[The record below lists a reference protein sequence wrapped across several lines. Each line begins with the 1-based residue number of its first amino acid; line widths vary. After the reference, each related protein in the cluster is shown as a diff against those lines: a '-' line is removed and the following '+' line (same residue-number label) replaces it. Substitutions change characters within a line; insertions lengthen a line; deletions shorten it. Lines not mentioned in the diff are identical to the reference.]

1 MACSESC
8 YIPLASPE
16 SSHIPLASL
25 PRVAGTAGV
34 FNNWLGSVGLLILLA
49 LDAQGS
55 WKKREHWIEGH
66 YFVVGGLA
74 LQFLENM
81 YNPLVFF
88 TNGQNLNAEIVEK
101 LFKGIQDNQLHILS
115 GRVAVCV
122 FIGNMLPAVACRSP
136 SKSDIVALSISAAG
150 VLIHNSYEIYIIVIN
165 NMICNR
171 GFQWDHQT
179 LWFLVPNIII
189 SCLIVLLVLF
199 LICAVLAS
207 ENIQDVVDHRIPVLL
222 SPAASHES
230 ELASHESEL
239 VRSLANVEEQV
250 VRSWITGRT
259 YRPEYVIA
267 RSVLS
272 SSIGFLV
279 TVCVVVSIAA
289 SSKNIDITKRHGKY
303 WSLFISVALQWFFI
317 LSGWAIVLWR
327 WLTAVIYYPRCLD
340 KEALRFHEY
349 FRVEDFWKRATLD
362 RQEEL
367 TYSRPRVLVRMLLSI
382 FLGLQILLIF
392 FSKICWLISEWV
404 FSHRCTRRL
413 LMGSTSEDEFFRL
426 CVVGGPGNPS
436 RSGMGTPGSTGNGRV
451 ESGSPIPPD
460 FEKYSRLLMH
470 MLGENHGAVWI
481 ANKNSINEMKAQVGK
496 GESHAKK
503 CQKLIEFLGGGTMG
517 GMGSVDPFATSSGR
531 RLQIERDLG
540 IDKGSVKMRVVS
552 LLTIVIELST
562 LYENG
567 SSGTMQACIESCS
580 QAWEIVEFI
589 EILDQS
595 ALLVSK
601 HASMLFQ
608 NLKKR
613 PPRWLD
619 LTFPINSPGV
629 SCRGALE
636 GLKDK
641 GRKAVNNESIH
652 GTGYDSQDW
661 KAFIAG
667 KSLLEVCENIENPS
681 DNREEMFEKLKK
693 SLINTILYCVIKV
706 EIIMNECM
714 SRAESFMDESE
725 RLSSALYIG
734 GMAKGIVNLCRDAKG
749 IVNLCNECS
758 T

>member
-25 PRVAGTAGV
+25 PRVAGIAGV
-34 FNNWLGSVGLLILLA
+34 FNNWLGSVGLLVLLA

-66 YFVVGGLA
+66 YFVVGGLT
-74 LQFLENM
+74 LQFLENI
-81 YNPLVFF
+81 YSPLVFF
-88 TNGQNLNAEIVEK
+88 TSGQNLNLEIVDK
-101 LFKGIQDNQLHILS
+101 LFGGIQDNQLLILS

-136 SKSDIVALSISAAG
+136 RKSDIVALSISAAG
-150 VLIHNSYEIYIIVIN
+150 VVIHNSYEICIIVIHN
-165 NMICNR
+165 VIYNQ

-179 LWFLVPNIII
+179 VWFLVPNIII
-189 SCLIVLLVLF
+189 SCSIVLLVFF

-207 ENIQDVVDHRIPVLL
+207 KNIQDVVDHRIPVLL
-222 SPAASHES
+222 SAAASHES

-250 VRSWITGRT
+250 VLSWITGRT

-289 SSKNIDITKRHGKY
+289 FAKNRDITKRHGEY
-303 WSLFISVALQWFFI
+303 WSLVISVALQWIFI
-317 LSGWAIVLWR
+317 ILGWAIVLWR
-327 WLTAVIYYPRCLD
+327 WLTAVIYYPRCLG

-367 TYSRPRVLVRMLLSI
+367 TYNPLQVFVRMLLSI
-382 FLGLQILLIF
+382 FLGLRILLIS
-392 FSKICWLISEWV
+392 FSKICWLISEWI

-436 RSGMGTPGSTGNGRV
+436 RSGMGGPEYRDDTGLERPGSTGNGRV
-451 ESGSPIPPD
+451 ESGSPIPRD
-460 FEKYSRLLMH
+460 FEKYSKLLMH

-496 GESHAKK
+496 GESHAKN
-503 CQKLIEFLGGGTMG
+503 CQELIKLLRGGTME
-517 GMGSVDPFATSSGR
+517 GMGSADPYATSSRR
-531 RLQIERDLG
+531 RLQIERDFG
-540 IDKGSVKMRVVS
+540 IDTGSVKMRVVS

-567 SSGTMQACIESCS
+567 SSDTMQACIEGCS

-589 EILDQS
+589 EILDQR

-601 HASMLFQ
+601 HANMLFQ
-608 NLKKR
+608 NLKKSS
-613 PPRWLD
+613 PRWLD
-619 LTFPINSPGV
+619 LTFPINNPNVLTG
-629 SCRGALE
+629 RRALE

-641 GRKAVNNESIH
+641 GWQTVNNGSIH

-667 KSLLEVCENIENPS
+667 KSLWEVCENIENPL
-681 DNREEMFEKLKK
+681 DNMEDMLEELKI
-693 SLINTILYCVIKV
+693 SLKNTIWNCVIKV

-714 SRAESFMDESE
+714 SRAESSMDESE

-734 GMAKGIVNLCRDAKG
+734 GMAKEIVKSLQ
-749 IVNLCNECS
+749 
-758 T
+758 

>member
-25 PRVAGTAGV
+25 PRAAGTAGV
-34 FNNWLGSVGLLILLA
+34 LNNWLGSAGLLLLLV
-49 LDAQGS
+49 LDAQDS
-55 WKKREHWIEGH
+55 WKKRDHWIEGH
-66 YFVVGGLA
+66 YFVAGSLT
-74 LQFLENM
+74 LQFLENI
-81 YNPLVFF
+81 YSPLVFF

-101 LFKGIQDNQLHILS
+101 LFEGIQDNQLLILS

-136 SKSDIVALSISAAG
+136 SKSDIVALSINAAG
-150 VLIHNSYEIYIIVIN
+150 VIIHNSYEICIIVIN
-165 NMICNR
+165 NMINNL

-179 LWFLVPNIII
+179 VWFLVPNIII
-189 SCLIVLLVLF
+189 SCSIVLLVLF
-199 LICAVLAS
+199 LLCAVLAS
-207 ENIQDVVDHRIPVLL
+207 KNIQDVVDHRIPVLL

-230 ELASHESEL
+230 EL
-239 VRSLANVEEQV
+239 VCPLANVEEQV

-279 TVCVVVSIAA
+279 TVCVVVSFAA
-289 SSKNIDITKRHGKY
+289 SAKNTYITKRHGKY
-303 WSLFISVALQWFFI
+303 WSLVISVALQWIFI
-317 LSGWAIVLWR
+317 CSGWAIVLWR
-327 WLTAVIYYPRCLD
+327 WLTAVIYYPKCLG

-367 TYSRPRVLVRMLLSI
+367 TYSPPQVFVRMLLSI

-392 FSKICWLISEWV
+392 FSKICWLISEWI

-436 RSGMGTPGSTGNGRV
+436 RSGMGGP
-451 ESGSPIPPD
+451 EYHD

-481 ANKNSINEMKAQVGK
+481 ANKNSINEMKAQLGK
-496 GESHAKK
+496 GESHARN
-503 CQKLIEFLGGGTMG
+503 CPELINLLRGGTIE
-517 GMGSVDPFATSSGR
+517 GMGSADPFATSSRR
-531 RLQIERDLG
+531 RLQ

-567 SSGTMQACIESCS
+567 SSDTMQACIKGCS
-580 QAWEIVEFI
+580 QAWEIMEFI
-589 EILDQS
+589 EILDRRAS
-595 ALLVSK
+595 LVSK
-601 HASMLFQ
+601 HANMLFQ
-608 NLKKR
+608 NLKKSS
-613 PPRWLD
+613 PRWLD
-619 LTFPINSPGV
+619 LTFPINRSNV
-629 SCRGALE
+629 LTVKQALD

-641 GRKAVNNESIH
+641 ARQTVNNGSIH

-667 KSLLEVCENIENPS
+667 KSLWEVCENIEIPS
-681 DNREEMFEKLKK
+681 ENREDMRDMEEMLEKLKK
-693 SLINTILYCVIKV
+693 SLKNMIRNCVIKV
-706 EIIMNECM
+706 EIIIMNECM
-714 SRAESFMDESE
+714 FRAESFMDESE

-734 GMAKGIVNLCRDAKG
+734 GMAKEIVNLCK
-749 IVNLCNECS
+749 ECS
-758 T
+758 P